1 MLEFLKDLW
10 DFMRA
15 RKKFWLAPIIIVLL
29 LLSIFVVFVEGT
41 AIAPFVYTLF

>member
-1 MLEFLKDLW
+1 VLEFFVDLW
-10 DFMRA
+10 QFMRF

-29 LLSIFVVFVEGT
+29 LLSILIVFAEGT